1 MGACL
6 FAGSVLN
13 VLTTAMALLRRCRVN
28 AALTIQLFSQLFH
41 FINIWLFNRVVLEP
55 RLQLCRRE
63 WGSKLRKVLAHIQ
76 TWAEK
81 QGLELAADC
90 HLAKVIQVQL
100 ITDCELIQD

>member
-1 MGACL
+1 M
-6 FAGSVLN
+6 
-13 VLTTAMALLRRCRVN
+13 LTTAMTLLRRCRVN

-55 RLQLCRRE
+55 KLQLCTRV
-63 WGSKLRKVLAHIQ
+63 WGNKLRTRLAHVQ

-90 HLAKVIQVQL
+90 HLAKVIQVNYAL
-100 ITDCELIQD
+100 RFVTCYRVCAI